1 MGPKKFIF
9 KLISGRGHNKGE
21 EGEKGGDLV
30 PTNNSNYKD
39 LKIIFKLINGRGHNK
54 SRVRKVVI
62 MPPAPLGLVGR

>member
-1 MGPKKFIF
+1 MDEVIIRERRERKVVIM
-9 KLISGRGHNKGE
+9 
-21 EGEKGGDLV
+21 V

-54 SRVRKVVI
+54 SRRVRKVVI